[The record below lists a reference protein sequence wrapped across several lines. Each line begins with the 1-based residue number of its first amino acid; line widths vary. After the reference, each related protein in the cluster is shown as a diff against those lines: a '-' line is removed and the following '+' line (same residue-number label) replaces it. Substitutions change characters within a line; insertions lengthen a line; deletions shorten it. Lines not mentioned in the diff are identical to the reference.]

1 MAKKAP
7 AKSTK
12 AKPKKKPA
20 AKAKTAA
27 KKTATAA
34 KTARKTVKK
43 AAPKKAVKKTAK
55 KAAPKKA
62 AAKARTAAKK
72 TVKKAAPKKAVA
84 KKTAKKTTPKKAVT
98 KKAAPK
104 KAVAEK
110 AAPKRATKKPVAKKP
125 AAKKSPARKPA
136 AKKAAPKK
144 AVKKAAPK
152 KAVKKA
158 APARKTVAKK
168 AAPKKTAAKKA
179 APKKTVAKKV
189 AAPKKAPA
197 RKPAARKAAPKKAA
211 ARKEP
216 GNSFGARKTLKVGKR
231 SYTYFSLPDAE
242 KKGLDGVSR
251 LPFSLKVLL
260 ENLLRFEDGRTVTRE
275 DVEAVK
281 TWLKTRTSDRE
292 IAYRPA
298 RVLMQDFTGVP
309 AVVDLA
315 AMRDAVKNL
324 GANPKK
330 INPLVPVDLVIDHS
344 VMVDKFG
351 TATAFK
357 ENTEIEYQRNRER
370 YEFLR
375 WGAKAFDNFRVVP
388 PGTGIC
394 HQVNLEYLAQTV
406 WTKKEGKEEIAYPDT
421 CVGTDSHTTMVNGL
435 AVLGWGVGGIEAEA
449 AMLGQPVSML
459 IPEVIG
465 FKLTGKLNE
474 GVTATDM
481 VLTVTE
487 MLRKK
492 GVVGKFVEYF
502 GNGLDNLSLEDRA
515 TIANMAPEYGATCG
529 FFPVDKETLK
539 YLRATGRSEER
550 VALVEAYAKAQGM
563 FREKGMPDPVFTDT
577 LELDLNSVVP
587 SLAGPKRPQDRVA
600 LTDVKASFLNSLETE
615 FGKPGQAATRVP
627 VEGKDY
633 DLGHGDVVIAAI
645 TSCTNTSNP
654 SVLVAAG
661 LVARNARKKGLQ
673 VKPWV
678 KTSLA
683 PGSQVVTDYLTSSGL
698 QEDLDALGFDLV
710 GYGCTTC
717 IGNSGPL
724 PPEIS
729 QSINKN
735 DLVASAVLS
744 GNRNFE
750 GRVSPDVRANYLASP
765 PLVVAYALAGSTQID
780 LTSEPIGTGSN
791 GEPVY
796 LKDIWPST
804 HDIAETVRAC
814 VTPEMFRRRYA
825 NVFDG
830 DAAWKSIEVSGGL
843 TYDWDGDST
852 YVQNPPYFVDMK
864 PEPAPLTDVKNAR
877 ILGLFAD
884 SITTDHISPAGN
896 IKVQSPAGSYLNS
909 KQVGAQDFNS
919 YGARRGNHEVMMR
932 GTFANIRIKNQ
943 MLKGV
948 EGGMTK
954 LQPEGTEMPIYDAAM
969 EYKRRGMPL
978 VIFAGKEYGTG
989 SSRDWAAKGTMLL
1002 GVKAVIAQSFERI
1015 HRSNLVGMGV
1025 APLQFINDM
1034 SWQSLGLD
1042 GSETVTIEGLA
1053 NVKPRTKVNA
1063 VITFADGGKQSIE
1076 LLCRID
1082 TQDEVDYYEN
1092 GGILPYVLRNLAA

>member
-7 AKSTK
+7 AKSSKSPK
-12 AKPKKKPA
+12 AKKKAPAKKPV
-20 AKAKTAA
+20 KKTAA
-27 KKTATAA
+27 KKVTKA
-34 KTARKTVKK
+34 K
-43 AAPKKAVKKTAK
+43 AAPKKAAPKRTKATPKKKKSAPKSAAPKKAAKKAVKTARKAVKRATPATRKLAQKAKRAAKKTVKKVTPKKKATAKAKPAKKAAAKKIAPKKSAPKKKVAARAKPVAKAAPKKKTVAKAKPAK
-55 KAAPKKA
+55 KAAPKKS
-62 AAKARTAAKK
+62 
-72 TVKKAAPKKAVA
+72 VA
-84 KKTAKKTTPKKAVT
+84 KKTA
-98 KKAAPK
+98 
-104 KAVAEK
+104 
-110 AAPKRATKKPVAKKP
+110 
-125 AAKKSPARKPA
+125 
-136 AKKAAPKK
+136 
-144 AVKKAAPK
+144 
-152 KAVKKA
+152 
-158 APARKTVAKK
+158 
-168 AAPKKTAAKKA
+168 
-179 APKKTVAKKV
+179 
-189 AAPKKAPA
+189 
-197 RKPAARKAAPKKAA
+197 
-211 ARKEP
+211 P
-216 GNSFGARKTLKVGKR
+216 GNSFGARRVLKVGKR
-231 SYTYFSLPDAE
+231 SYTYFSLPHAE
-242 KKGLDGVSR
+242 KNGLDGISR
-251 LPFSLKVLL
+251 LPFSMRVLL
-260 ENLLRFEDGRTVTRE
+260 ENLLRFEDGRTVTA
-275 DVEAVK
+275 DDITAVK

-315 AMRDAVKNL
+315 AMRDAVKSL
-324 GANPKK
+324 GGDPKK

-357 ENTEIEYQRNRER
+357 ENTDIEYLRNRER

-375 WGAKAFDNFRVVP
+375 WGSKAFDNFRVVP

-459 IPEVIG
+459 IPEVVG
-465 FKLTGKLNE
+465 FRLTGKLND

-492 GVVGKFVEYF
+492 GVVGKFVEYY
-502 GNGLDNLSLEDRA
+502 GPGLDHLALEDRA

-529 FFPVDKETLK
+529 FFPIDNETLK
-539 YLRATGRSEER
+539 YLRATGRPEER
-550 VALVEAYAKAQGM
+550 VALVEAYAKAQGL

-577 LELDLNSVVP
+577 LALDLTTVVP
-587 SLAGPKRPQDRVA
+587 SLAGPKRPQDRVS
-600 LTDVKASFLNSLETE
+600 LTDVKTNFLGALGGE
-615 FGKPGQAATRVP
+615 FGKPGQSKARVP
-627 VEGKDY
+627 VEGRDF

-661 LVARNARKKGLQ
+661 LVARNARKKGLK

-683 PGSQVVTDYLTSSGL
+683 PGSQVVTDYLTKSGL
-698 QEDLDALGFDLV
+698 QDDLNAMGFDLV

-724 PPEIS
+724 PVEIS
-729 QSINKN
+729 QAIATH
-735 DLVASAVLS
+735 DLVAASVLS

-750 GRVSPDVRANYLASP
+750 GRVSPDVKANYLASP

-780 LTSEPIGTGSN
+780 LTTEPLGIGADGQ
-791 GEPVY
+791 PVY
-796 LKDIWPST
+796 LKDIWPSAKEV
-804 HDIAETVRAC
+804 AETVRSC
-814 VTPEMFRRRYA
+814 VTREMFRKRYA

-830 DAAWKSIEVSGGL
+830 DANWQSIKVTGGL
-843 TYDWDGDST
+843 TYDWDGGST
-852 YVQNPPYFVDMK
+852 YVQNPPYFVDLK
-864 PEPAPLTDVKNAR
+864 PEPAALADVRDAR
-877 ILGLFAD
+877 VLGLFAD

-896 IKVQSPAGSYLNS
+896 IKVKSPAGAYLNA

-943 MLKGV
+943 MLQGV
-948 EGGMTK
+948 EGGLTK

-969 EYKRRGMPL
+969 EYKRRGVPL

-1002 GVKAVIAQSFERI
+1002 GVKAVVAQSFERI

-1025 APLQFINDM
+1025 APLQFLGDM

-1042 GSETVTIEGLA
+1042 GSETVSIEGLA
-1053 NVKPRTKVNA
+1053 HVKPRTKVNA
-1063 VITFADGGKQSIE
+1063 IISYKDGTKQVIE

-1082 TQDEVDYYEN
+1082 TQDEVEYYEN